1 MKMAKIFA
9 HFSIL
14 DCKILRYKVLRLHTD
29 LENILL
35 PPIKSFRKTPAF
47 GAYFEFLSKIFVNLE
62 PTPIPSRREGDPD
75 AAER

>member
-14 DCKILRYKVLRLHTD
+14 GCKVMRFKVLRLHTD

-47 GAYFEFLSKIFVNLE
+47 GAYFDFFVKNFRKFGAYPYPL
-62 PTPIPSRREGDPD
+62 PKGRGP
-75 AAER
+75 